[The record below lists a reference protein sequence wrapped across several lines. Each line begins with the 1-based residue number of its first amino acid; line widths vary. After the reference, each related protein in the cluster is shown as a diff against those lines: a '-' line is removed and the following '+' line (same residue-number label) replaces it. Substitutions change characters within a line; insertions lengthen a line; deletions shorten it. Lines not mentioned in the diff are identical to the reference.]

1 MTPEQFV
8 VAVLTYNGP
17 LAPLNPS
24 FGITMTSAE
33 LITLVEQQPL
43 RMLNVCNADG
53 FAKRV
58 AVARAAKLQAAIVS
72 PNIPV
77 LSKLLSSTAA
87 PSWKS
92 ATMYYINGDVYT
104 VVDQQVS
111 AVWNPPP
118 GDLVISDTVLERAW
132 VTLDRLASLI
142 DVSACVA
149 LSLYTGMH
157 AAQGGRIV
165 AGSLGMKKGRSRV
178 WVLGEPTY
186 TTVAQFSKDCHV
198 WCEDEAGSVWDVY
211 SIMMG
216 LLAAHYQTDVSLPHD
231 KVVIMRGHSKA
242 RMIQLGL
249 FYKAAPDH
257 LQRAILNDQLEK
269 CAQKLNNMPTSTADG
284 IIQHG
289 VFDDYVLSSS
299 PSSRLAAFT
308 TL

>member
-1 MTPEQFV
+1 MLWVDEMWSVCAVGLCARCCAVVRWWVGGCATGLNLNGGNGRCSVLAGHAHRVTSDAASLHHANLQHATPQFTTQPHHSTRNPNSTPPYFYLTIHNALLAMTPEQFV
-8 VAVLTYNGP
+8 VAVLTYDGP

-24 FGITMTSAE
+24 FGITMTPAE
-33 LITLVEQQPL
+33 LITLVEQHPL

-118 GDLVISDTVLERAW
+118 GDLVISDTVLKRAW

-165 AGSLGMKKGRSRV
+165 A
-178 WVLGEPTY
+178 
-186 TTVAQFSKDCHV
+186 
-198 WCEDEAGSVWDVY
+198 
-211 SIMMG
+211 
-216 LLAAHYQTDVSLPHD
+216 
-231 KVVIMRGHSKA
+231 A
-242 RMIQLGL
+242 RW
-249 FYKAAPDH
+249 A
-257 LQRAILNDQLEK
+257 
-269 CAQKLNNMPTSTADG
+269 
-284 IIQHG
+284 
-289 VFDDYVLSSS
+289 
-299 PSSRLAAFT
+299 
-308 TL
+308 